1 MPTAGAGIVEV
12 MTATTTREHAPAWPG
27 GDEPVQWVMST
38 YAAPE
43 PLPRDRDVREA
54 PPSPSANRR
63 EALVALLILLAIAI
77 WVLRGGLLQLGTLGG
92 FLQSLAQLTLW
103 TAALLAP
110 VLVVTR
116 LRGR

>member
-1 MPTAGAGIVEV
+1 
-12 MTATTTREHAPAWPG
+12 MTATTTREHAPAGPG
-27 GDEPVQWVMST
+27 GEEPVQWAMST
-38 YAAPE
+38 YAVPE
-43 PLPRDRDVREA
+43 SLPRDRDVREA